1 MFVHLFRGMGWS
13 CVLLVLT
20 ACVGSAMAGPTAQE
34 QGDLAEALD
43 KPITANFIGTPM
55 EQALDT
61 IAREVGVNI
70 MIAPGMRQADGR
82 YPVTL
87 RINDLPAAKVLNL
100 IGLASESDWYIEQ
113 GVVFFATADYVR
125 SLKIETRV
133 YNISDLMQA
142 VPNYLGPDLSL
153 NGTLS
158 NTSSGG
164 SNARQSE
171 SYGSGGGGGGGL
183 FGDDSDLSEE
193 TLSRRELI
201 EGITQLIEDTCGT
214 PDEWLDEESTL
225 TELNGNLVVK
235 STPDVLEQVETL
247 LTQLSDARGRMVGI
261 EGQFFAVP
269 RELLDELDGKLVLNA
284 EELAA
289 FVEKS
294 ADGGA
299 RRISAARTV
308 CFDGQRVYVYAGHD
322 ATLLSDM
329 EPIPN
334 AAGIDPTLSVARNGA
349 VIDVMPTIT
358 LDGKSI
364 SIAVR
369 TDTVDSAAMR
379 STGVPVG
386 SAETET
392 EHIRT
397 SGSVDGEQKPRGEN
411 PGGNI
416 SGTVNQAGTLSGE
429 TDLATL
435 GEVDLEMPEHDLLT
449 HRTNVRIPDGGAV
462 ILSGVSNMYA
472 NVDAQSVE
480 LVLILRA
487 RIVE

>member
-1 MFVHLFRGMGWS
+1 MLG
-13 CVLLVLT
+13 LLLL
-20 ACVGSAMAGPTAQE
+20 ACCAPAAMAGPTAEE
-34 QGDLAEALD
+34 QGDLAEALN

-171 SYGSGGGGGGGL
+171 SYGSGGGGGGL
-183 FGDDSDLSEE
+183 FGDDSDLSED
-193 TLSRRELI
+193 TLSRHELI
-201 EGITQLIEDTCGT
+201 DGITQLIQDTCGT

-247 LTQLSDARGRMVGI
+247 LAQLSDARGRMVGI

-284 EELAA
+284 DELAA
-289 FVEKS
+289 FIEKS

-392 EHIRT
+392 ERIST
-397 SGSVDGEQKPRGEN
+397 SGSVAGEQKPRGEN
-411 PGGNI
+411 PGGDI
-416 SGTVNQAGTLSGE
+416 SGSVDQAGTISGE
-429 TDLATL
+429 TDITTL
-435 GEVDLEMPEHDLLT
+435 GEVDLEMPEQDLLT

-472 NVDAQSVE
+472 DIDAQSVE